1 MEIGL
6 LGTGLLGAAIGER
19 LLACGH
25 RLTVWNRRPARCST
39 LLALGAAS
47 APTAA
52 MAAAAGELVITVLSD
67 GAATRAVLMEQAASA
82 LQGRLVLQVATIAPS
97 ESEGLAND
105 LEALGAAYLETPVL
119 GSRPEALKGTL
130 QVMVGGGV
138 QELERARPVLEAL
151 GGTPITWGRWE
162 RPCTPSW
169 PSTS

>member
-39 LLALGAAS
+39 LLALGATS

-105 LEALGAAYLETPVL
+105 LEAQVAGPAHWPVDVAQVQAGGVSL
-119 GSRPEALKGTL
+119 SPLQPEIFWRGDWASLPTL
-130 QVMVGGGV
+130 Q
-138 QELERARPVLEAL
+138 P
-151 GGTPITWGRWE
+151 
-162 RPCTPSW
+162 
-169 PSTS
+169 